1 MQSCCLNLNVS
12 VQTASQNQSSENYN
26 IGQTSCLAVSY
37 TEAGYNAKE
46 ASRLSPEDDSVGGL
60 QIRTW
65 REDEPVGGLQ
75 IRLPT
80 EADLE
85 LANRVAPGDS
95 RETEPTYT

>member
-1 MQSCCLNLNVS
+1 MNLNVS
-12 VQTASQNQSSENYN
+12 VQTASLNQASENYN

-46 ASRLSPEDDSVGGL
+46 ASRLSPEDD
-60 QIRTW
+60 
-65 REDEPVGGLQ
+65 PVGGLQ

-80 EADLE
+80 ESDLE

-95 RETEPTYT
+95 RETESTYT